1 MYSKSGSISS
11 AENVFAQTSEKN
23 PVTYTTMIL
32 GYGQHGMSKRAVSWF
47 YRMQECDSEP
57 DAVTFVAV
65 LSACSYAG
73 LVDEGLH
80 IFELMESKYKIQP
93 STENYCCVAD
103 MLCRVGRIVEA
114 YEFVQKL
121 EEGNWENVDKVRKA
135 MRERGLRKEV
145 GCSWIDNG
153 GYVNRFAS
161 KDQEYPQ
168 SDEIYEMLE
177 GLAMEM
183 KNAGYR
189 ASQNSNLDAISQ
201 FNE

>member
-1 MYSKSGSISS
+1 MKLPSNSEVIAYRDSVSAANRSALVDMYSKSGSISS

-57 DAVTFVAV
+57 DAVTFVVV

-121 EEGNWENVDKVRKA
+121 GEEGNV
-135 MRERGLRKEV
+135 L
-145 GCSWIDNG
+145 
-153 GYVNRFAS
+153 
-161 KDQEYPQ
+161 
-168 SDEIYEMLE
+168 EIWGSPGACRLHGKSEL
-177 GLAMEM
+177 
-183 KNAGYR
+183 
-189 ASQNSNLDAISQ
+189 
-201 FNE
+201 